1 MSHDSCPRCDATLKV
16 GMLSSNQ
23 AFTESQLALI
33 NLWTAEPLSA
43 ACNKCGDET
52 LRDARKDLGVE
63 LIRAQSSLRSAIASV
78 PILSL
83 QSPVGWIYRPIGV
96 VTAQTV
102 TGTGMFSDVASA
114 FTDLFGTQ
122 SGTYNAKIREG
133 ENICQASLRS
143 QAIELGGNAVLAVDI
158 DYAEVGGQRAMLM
171 VCMTGTVVDV
181 SQCQHPLFE
190 NLSLLAD
197 AHQTALRARKLQ
209 DILNVVSAGA
219 LS

>member
-1 MSHDSCPRCDATLKV
+1 MSQDSCLRCDATLKV

-23 AFTESQLALI
+23 ALTESQLALI

-43 ACNKCGDET
+43 ACNKCGDDT
-52 LRDARKDLGVE
+52 LREARKDLNAE
-63 LIRAQSSLRSAIASV
+63 LTRAQSSLRSAIDFV
-78 PILSL
+78 PVISL
-83 QSPVGWIYRPIGV
+83 QSPMGWIYRPISV
-96 VTAQTV
+96 ITAQTV

-133 ENICQASLRS
+133 ENICKASLRS

-171 VCMTGTVVDV
+171 VCMTGTVVEV
-181 SQCQHPLFE
+181 SECQPPLSE
-190 NLSLLAD
+190 NLALLAD
-197 AHQTALRARKLQ
+197 AHLTALRARKLQ
-209 DILNVVSAGA
+209 DILQAVAAGV
-219 LS
+219 